1 MTYARRPAGT
11 ERIARLNASDDTRNK
26 HSRQFK
32 AQANILALP
41 SMKRISAISG
51 SWWRRPNDMNLSELS
66 PSPSY
71 YGMWDAVARF
81 TAEIRASDFM
91 AEMVRRRDAF
101 GSEGVMGAID
111 CATLYGL
118 TRWVRPTVIVE
129 SGGYIGMSSAFI
141 LKALADEKLAAA
153 KLYSI
158 ELSQECE
165 QGALIPDEL
174 RSASAGFVPMRGKVE
189 DFLKRNELPST
200 IDMFLHDSSHSYR
213 HMLWEFRQFWP
224 RLPDGGLLVSHD
236 VQMNAAFPE
245 FVTKTYAHDKK
256 TGRRDAQCTSHHEWG
271 RWGYIGFAVKKAAR

>member
-1 MTYARRPAGT
+1 MTYASAPQ
-11 ERIARLNASDDTRNK
+11 ERSELRALTLADDTRNK

-32 AQANILALP
+32 AQPNILALP
-41 SMKRISAISG
+41 SMKRMSAISR
-51 SWWRRPNDMNLSELS
+51 SWWRRPNDMNLRELS
-66 PSPSY
+66 PAPSY
-71 YGMWDAVARF
+71 YGIWDAVARF
-81 TAEIRASDFM
+81 AAEIRASDFM

-101 GSEGVMGAID
+101 GSEGAMGAID

-141 LKALADEKLAAA
+141 LKALADEKLATA

-158 ELSQECE
+158 ELSQECD

-174 RSASAGFVPMRGKVE
+174 RSASGSFVPMRGKVE
-189 DFLKRNELPST
+189 DFLKGDRLPSL

-224 RLPDGGLLVSHD
+224 RLRDGGLLVSHD
-236 VQMNAAFPE
+236 VQMNGAFPE

-256 TGRRDAQCTSHHEWG
+256 TGRRDAQRTSHHEWG
-271 RWGYIGFAVKKAAR
+271 RWGYIGFAVKKG

>member
-1 MTYARRPAGT
+1 MPSARQ
-11 ERIARLNASDDTRNK
+11 ERSELRVLTLADDTRNK

-32 AQANILALP
+32 AQPNILALP
-41 SMKRISAISG
+41 SMKRMSAISR

-66 PSPSY
+66 PAPSY

-81 TAEIRASDFM
+81 AAEIRASDFM

-141 LKALADEKLAAA
+141 LKALADGKLAAA

-189 DFLKRNELPST
+189 DFLKGDRLPSL

-213 HMLWEFRQFWP
+213 HMLWEFRRFWP
-224 RLPDGGLLVSHD
+224 RLRDGGLLVSHD

-245 FVTKTYAHDKK
+245 FVTKTYTHDNK
-256 TGRRDAQCTSHHEWG
+256 TGRRDAHRTSHHEWG
-271 RWGYIGFAVKKAAR
+271 RWGYIGFAVKKG

>member
-1 MTYARRPAGT
+1 MPSARQ
-11 ERIARLNASDDTRNK
+11 EESQLRILTLADDTRNK

-32 AQANILALP
+32 AQPNILALP
-41 SMKRISAISG
+41 SMKRMSAISR

-66 PSPSY
+66 RAPSY

-81 TAEIRASDFM
+81 AAEIRASDFM

-141 LKALADEKLAAA
+141 LKALADEKLATA

-158 ELSQECE
+158 ELSQECD

-174 RSASAGFVPMRGKVE
+174 RSASGSFAPMRGKVE
-189 DFLKRNELPST
+189 DFLKGDRLPSL

-224 RLPDGGLLVSHD
+224 RLRDGGLLVSHD

-256 TGRRDAQCTSHHEWG
+256 TGRRDAQRTSHHEWG
-271 RWGYIGFAVKKAAR
+271 RWGYIGFAVKKG

>member
-1 MTYARRPAGT
+1 MPSARQ
-11 ERIARLNASDDTRNK
+11 EQSELRILTLSDDTRNK

-32 AQANILALP
+32 AQPNIVALP
-41 SMKRISAISG
+41 SMKRMSAISR

-66 PSPSY
+66 PAPSY

-81 TAEIRASDFM
+81 AAEIRASDFM
-91 AEMVRRRDAF
+91 AEMVQRRDAF

-118 TRWVRPTVIVE
+118 TRWLRPAAIVE

-141 LKALADEKLAAA
+141 LKALADGKLAAA

-158 ELSQECE
+158 ELSQKCE

-174 RSASAGFVPMRGKVE
+174 RSASAGFVPMCGKVE
-189 DFLKRNELPST
+189 DFLKGDQLPSL
-200 IDMFLHDSSHSYR
+200 IDMFLHDSSHSYL

-224 RLPDGGLLVSHD
+224 RLRDGGLLVSHD
-236 VQMNAAFPE
+236 VQMNGAFPE

-256 TGRRDAQCTSHHEWG
+256 TGRRDAQRTSHHEWG
-271 RWGYIGFAVKKAAR
+271 RWGYIGFAVKKATR

>member
-1 MTYARRPAGT
+1 MPSARQEESQFHILTLA
-11 ERIARLNASDDTRNK
+11 DDTRNK

-32 AQANILALP
+32 AQPNILALP
-41 SMKRISAISG
+41 SMKRMSAISR

-66 PSPSY
+66 PAPSY

-81 TAEIRASDFM
+81 AAEIRASDFM

-101 GSEGVMGAID
+101 GSEGAMGAID

-141 LKALADEKLAAA
+141 LKALTDEKLATA

-158 ELSQECE
+158 ELSQECD

-174 RSASAGFVPMRGKVE
+174 RSASGSFAPMRGKVE
-189 DFLKRNELPST
+189 DFLRGDRLPSL

-224 RLPDGGLLVSHD
+224 RLRDGGLLVSHD
-236 VQMNAAFPE
+236 VQMNGAFPE

-256 TGRRDAQCTSHHEWG
+256 TGRRDARRTSHHEWG
-271 RWGYIGFAVKKAAR
+271 RWGYIGFAVKKG

>member
-1 MTYARRPAGT
+1 MPSARQ
-11 ERIARLNASDDTRNK
+11 EESQLRILTLADDTRNK

-32 AQANILALP
+32 AQPNILALP
-41 SMKRISAISG
+41 SMKRMSAISR

-66 PSPSY
+66 PAPSY

-81 TAEIRASDFM
+81 AAEIRASDFM

-101 GSEGVMGAID
+101 GSEGAMGAID

-118 TRWVRPTVIVE
+118 TRWVRPTVIIE

-141 LKALADEKLAAA
+141 LKALADGKLATA

-189 DFLKRNELPST
+189 DFLKGDRLPSL

-224 RLPDGGLLVSHD
+224 RLRDGGLLVSHD

-256 TGRRDAQCTSHHEWG
+256 TGRRDAQRTSHHEWG
-271 RWGYIGFAVKKAAR
+271 RWGYIGFAVKKATR

>member
-1 MTYARRPAGT
+1 MPSARQQ
-11 ERIARLNASDDTRNK
+11 ESQLRILTLADDTRNK

-32 AQANILALP
+32 AQPNIVALP
-41 SMKRISAISG
+41 SMKRMSAISR

-66 PSPSY
+66 PAPSY
-71 YGMWDAVARF
+71 YGMWDVVARF
-81 TAEIRASDFM
+81 SAEIRTSDFM

-101 GSEGVMGAID
+101 GSEGAMGAID

-118 TRWVRPTVIVE
+118 TRWVRPTVIIE

-141 LKALADEKLAAA
+141 LKALADGKLATA

-189 DFLKRNELPST
+189 DFLKGDRLPSL

-224 RLPDGGLLVSHD
+224 RLRDGGLLVSHD

-256 TGRRDAQCTSHHEWG
+256 TGRRDAQRTSHHEWG
-271 RWGYIGFAVKKAAR
+271 RWGYIGFAVKKG

>member
-1 MTYARRPAGT
+1 MPSARQ
-11 ERIARLNASDDTRNK
+11 EESQLRILTLADDTRNK

-32 AQANILALP
+32 AQPNILALP
-41 SMKRISAISG
+41 SMKRMSAISR

-66 PSPSY
+66 PAPSY

-81 TAEIRASDFM
+81 AAEIRASDFM

-101 GSEGVMGAID
+101 GSEGAMGAID

-118 TRWVRPTVIVE
+118 TRWVRPTVIIE

-141 LKALADEKLAAA
+141 LKALADGKLATA

-189 DFLKRNELPST
+189 DFLKGDRLPSL

-224 RLPDGGLLVSHD
+224 RLRDGGLLVSHD

-245 FVTKTYAHDKK
+245 FMTKTYAHDKK
-256 TGRRDAQCTSHHEWG
+256 TGRRDAQRTSHHEWG
-271 RWGYIGFAVKKAAR
+271 RWGYIGFAVKKG

>member
-1 MTYARRPAGT
+1 MPSARQ
-11 ERIARLNASDDTRNK
+11 EESQLRILTLADDTRNK

-32 AQANILALP
+32 AQPNILALP
-41 SMKRISAISG
+41 SMKRMSAISR

-66 PSPSY
+66 PAPSY

-81 TAEIRASDFM
+81 AAEIRASDFM

-101 GSEGVMGAID
+101 GSEGAMGAID

-118 TRWVRPTVIVE
+118 TRWVGPTVIVE

-141 LKALADEKLAAA
+141 LKALADEKLATA

-158 ELSQECE
+158 ELSQECD

-174 RSASAGFVPMRGKVE
+174 RSASGSFVPMRGKVE
-189 DFLKRNELPST
+189 DFLKGNRLPSL

-224 RLPDGGLLVSHD
+224 RLRDGGLLVSHD
-236 VQMNAAFPE
+236 VQMNGAFPE

-256 TGRRDAQCTSHHEWG
+256 TGRRDAQRTSHHEWG
-271 RWGYIGFAVKKAAR
+271 RWGYIGFAVKKTTR

>member
-1 MTYARRPAGT
+1 
-11 ERIARLNASDDTRNK
+11 
-26 HSRQFK
+26 
-32 AQANILALP
+32 
-41 SMKRISAISG
+41 MKRMSAISR

-66 PSPSY
+66 PAPSY

-81 TAEIRASDFM
+81 AAEIRASDFM

-141 LKALADEKLAAA
+141 LKALADGKLAAA

-189 DFLKRNELPST
+189 DFLKGDRLPSL

-224 RLPDGGLLVSHD
+224 RLRDGGLLVSHD
-236 VQMNAAFPE
+236 VQMNGAFPE
-245 FVTKTYAHDKK
+245 FVTRTYAHDKK
-256 TGRRDAQCTSHHEWG
+256 TGRRDAQRTSHHEWG
-271 RWGYIGFAVKKAAR
+271 RWGYIGFAVKKATR

>member
-1 MTYARRPAGT
+1 MPSARQEESQLRVLTLA
-11 ERIARLNASDDTRNK
+11 DDTRNK

-32 AQANILALP
+32 AQPNILALP
-41 SMKRISAISG
+41 SMKRMSAISR

-66 PSPSY
+66 PAPSY

-81 TAEIRASDFM
+81 AAEIRASDFM

-101 GSEGVMGAID
+101 GSEGAMGAID

-118 TRWVRPTVIVE
+118 TRWVRPTVIIE

-141 LKALADEKLAAA
+141 LKALADGKLATA

-189 DFLKRNELPST
+189 DFLKGDRLPSL

-224 RLPDGGLLVSHD
+224 RLRDGGLLVSHD
-236 VQMNAAFPE
+236 VQMNRAFPE

-256 TGRRDAQCTSHHEWG
+256 TGRRDAQRTSHHEWG
-271 RWGYIGFAVKKAAR
+271 RWGYIGFAVKKG

>member
-1 MTYARRPAGT
+1 MTSARQ
-11 ERIARLNASDDTRNK
+11 EESQLRILTLADDTRNK

-32 AQANILALP
+32 AQPNILALP
-41 SMKRISAISG
+41 SMKRMSAISR

-66 PSPSY
+66 PAASY

-81 TAEIRASDFM
+81 AAEIRASDFM

-141 LKALADEKLAAA
+141 LKALADGKHAAA

-189 DFLKRNELPST
+189 DFLKRDRLPSL

-224 RLPDGGLLVSHD
+224 RLSDGGLLVSHD
-236 VQMNAAFPE
+236 VQMNGAFPE

-256 TGRRDAQCTSHHEWG
+256 TGRRDAQRTSHHEWG

>member
-1 MTYARRPAGT
+1 MPSARQ
-11 ERIARLNASDDTRNK
+11 EESQLRILTLADDTRNK

-32 AQANILALP
+32 AQPNILALP
-41 SMKRISAISG
+41 SMKRMSAISR
-51 SWWRRPNDMNLSELS
+51 SWWHRPNDMNLSELS
-66 PSPSY
+66 PAPSIM
-71 YGMWDAVARF
+71 GWDAVARF
-81 TAEIRASDFM
+81 AAEIRASDFM

-141 LKALADEKLAAA
+141 LKALADEKLATA

-189 DFLKRNELPST
+189 DFLKRDRLPSL

-224 RLPDGGLLVSHD
+224 RLRDGGLLVSHD

-256 TGRRDAQCTSHHEWG
+256 TGRRDAQRTSHHEWG
-271 RWGYIGFAVKKAAR
+271 RWGYIGFAVKKG